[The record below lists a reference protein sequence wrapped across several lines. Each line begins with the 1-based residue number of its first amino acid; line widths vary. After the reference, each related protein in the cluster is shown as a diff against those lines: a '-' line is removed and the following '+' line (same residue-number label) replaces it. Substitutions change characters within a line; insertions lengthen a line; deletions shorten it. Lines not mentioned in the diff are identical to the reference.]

1 MVSKWPKYEV
11 FCTDLKI
18 GPDDFSKILTK
29 HASLWILII
38 FQKLAQNNDF
48 SRSYDVKRGKK
59 KRQKNDFKTKKKN
72 CFRNLRLWVVL
83 IILGSG
89 AYFFLSNLRLGGA
102 YKSGAYKKN
111 MYLNRCITDPR
122 NRVKKVYRLY
132 TGIPAAYQYTGC
144 IPVYLLHTLGVRTF
158 CPN

>member
-1 MVSKWPKYEV
+1 MIFREV
-11 FCTDLKI
+11 MT
-18 GPDDFSKILTK
+18 S
-29 HASLWILII
+29 
-38 FQKLAQNNDF
+38 N
-48 SRSYDVKRGKK
+48 VVKK
-59 KRQKNDFKTKKKN
+59 KRQKNDFKTKKKKL
-72 CFRNLRLWVVL
+72 FSESEAHRVVL